1 MFYPKKRPPKKRY
14 VEKNVYGAVAAPS
27 RVAATKAK
35 AMAEVGVTAE
45 EVTLTPFL
53 DDRVAL
59 APAPAPAAAATA
71 AAPVAAKA
79 AAGAAA
85 AAVASSPPA
94 KRADHSAAA
103 DDKGGE
109 PHGGS
114 PQPHF
119 HTHAGPFPVTH
130 ALHGLSALV
139 AEKVRP
145 ERGRAEREG
154 ENDKAPHSFAPLMDN
169 LLRSP
174 HRYGYGDRCGGSPSR
189 ASPSATCWRPWVRL
203 PAPAPSLAPA
213 PALPLPTPAPACAPA
228 PTHAPAPAPAPA
240 PAHTHY

>member
-1 MFYPKKRPPKKRY
+1 VFYPKKRPPKKRY
-14 VEKNVYGAVAAPS
+14 LEKNVYGAVAAPS

-59 APAPAPAAAATA
+59 APAPAPAAAAAATA

-85 AAVASSPPA
+85 GAAAVAVSSSPPA

-103 DDKGGE
+103 DDKGDE

-130 ALHGLSALV
+130 TLHGLSALV

-145 ERGRAEREG
+145 AREHREG
-154 ENDKAPHSFAPLMDN
+154 
-169 LLRSP
+169 
-174 HRYGYGDRCGGSPSR
+174 GG
-189 ASPSATCWRPWVRL
+189 
-203 PAPAPSLAPA
+203 
-213 PALPLPTPAPACAPA
+213 
-228 PTHAPAPAPAPA
+228 
-240 PAHTHY
+240 

>member
-1 MFYPKKRPPKKRY
+1 MCPALTPERLSSPPHRPPLSAESPSLSPLAIRYNLFDVCRFCAQFFDPDYPGGVFYPKKRPPKKRY
-14 VEKNVYGAVAAPS
+14 LEKNVYGAVAAPS

-35 AMAEVGVTAE
+35 AMAEVGVTAQ

-53 DDRVAL
+53 DDRVAPAP

-79 AAGAAA
+79 ATGA
-85 AAVASSPPA
+85 AAVASHSPPA
-94 KRADHSAAA
+94 KKAERSAG
-103 DDKGGE
+103 DDEGGE

-130 ALHGLSALV
+130 TLHGLSALV

-145 ERGRAEREG
+145 AREFTEERAKRGRG
-154 ENDKAPHSFAPLMDN
+154 EKPLF
-169 LLRSP
+169 
-174 HRYGYGDRCGGSPSR
+174 
-189 ASPSATCWRPWVRL
+189 
-203 PAPAPSLAPA
+203 
-213 PALPLPTPAPACAPA
+213 
-228 PTHAPAPAPAPA
+228 
-240 PAHTHY
+240 